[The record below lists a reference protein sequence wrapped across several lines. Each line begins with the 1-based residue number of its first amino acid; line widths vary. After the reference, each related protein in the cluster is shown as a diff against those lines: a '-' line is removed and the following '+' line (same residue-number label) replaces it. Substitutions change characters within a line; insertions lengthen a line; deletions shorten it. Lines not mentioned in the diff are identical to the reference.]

1 MERAVAYL
9 VRHQRPDGSWI
20 PLWFGNP
27 WTPDQTNPV
36 YGTARVLE
44 CRHLLPPQARRRG
57 EAFLRSMQQDDG
69 SFGAIEE
76 TALAVAVTGDARG
89 RQWLLARAAFEPAP
103 IGLYFAKLWYFE
115 KLYPLIF
122 TVAALHRQ
130 VPPLAEG
137 ERSLKGT

>member
-1 MERAVAYL
+1 MDPRVDRAMERAVAYL

-44 CRHLLPPQARRRG
+44 CRDLLPTPTRRRG
-57 EAFLRSMQQDDG
+57 EAFLHTMQQEDG
-69 SFGAIEE
+69 GFRTVEE
-76 TALAVAVTGDARG
+76 TALAAAATGDPRG
-89 RQWLLARAAFEPAP
+89 RQWLLTRAQFEPAP

-122 TVAALHRQ
+122 TVAALS
-130 VPPLAEG
+130 AET
-137 ERSLKGT
+137 RR